1 VSTVKHVLD
10 TSALLA
16 HYFEEPGAEEVDAL
30 WSSGGDLPGI
40 CSIAIAELRGRLMAE
55 CEQQADAVRAG
66 DAYINELTVTL
77 AVDRSVAETAW
88 QLRQVTP
95 KRLPPVDALIAATA
109 RAVGATLVHQDP
121 HMGAIPDGVLSQ
133 LALPDK

>member
-1 VSTVKHVLD
+1 VSTVTHLLD

-16 HYFEEPGAEEVDAL
+16 HYFEEPGAEMVDAL

-40 CSIAIAELRGRLMAE
+40 CSITIAELRGRLMAE
-55 CEQQADAVRAG
+55 CEQEADATRTG

-77 AVDRSVAETAW
+77 AVDRSVAEMAW

-95 KRLPPVDALIAATA
+95 QRLPLVDALIAATA
-109 RAVGATLVHQDP
+109 RAVGATLVHRDP
-121 HMGAIPDGVLSQ
+121 HMAAIPEGLLAQ